1 MRELLSTRENVL
13 ADLQELRE
21 AELLQ
26 QAALE
31 EAQEAQERKLGA
43 EVAEA
48 LASKPEIAQM
58 GRFTFTLVHWPGSR
72 PPVDHGPIEARNNL
86 SVGNPTDAVMCRT

>member
-1 MRELLSTRENVL
+1 MRYSMRELLSTRENVL

-43 EVAEA
+43 DVAEA
-48 LASKPEIAQM
+48 LASEPEI
-58 GRFTFTLVHWPGSR
+58 T
-72 PPVDHGPIEARNNL
+72 
-86 SVGNPTDAVMCRT
+86 